1 MDSVV
6 AYADKSIA
14 VFPNN
19 ALPYFYKGIALVQ
32 AKKPELA
39 IQPLNHALDLES
51 ENQALIAQLYATLG
65 DVYNTQQN
73 YSYSD
78 SCFEKALKIQPD
90 DASTLNNYAYYL
102 SVRKI
107 KLSDAER
114 MSKKSLELM
123 PNSKSFLDT
132 YGWILY
138 QQGNFTEAKIYIEK
152 AIAAAGDDDGTLLE
166 HLGDV
171 YFKLNET
178 EKAIEYWEKA
188 KSKGEDNPLL
198 LKKISEGKLYE

>member
-1 MDSVV
+1 
-6 AYADKSIA
+6 
-14 VFPNN
+14 
-19 ALPYFYKGIALVQ
+19 
-32 AKKPELA
+32 
-39 IQPLNHALDLES
+39 
-51 ENQALIAQLYATLG
+51 
-65 DVYNTQQN
+65 
-73 YSYSD
+73 
-78 SCFEKALKIQPD
+78 
-90 DASTLNNYAYYL
+90 
-102 SVRKI
+102 
-107 KLSDAER
+107 
-114 MSKKSLELM
+114 M

-138 QQGNFTEAKIYIEK
+138 QQGNYTEAKIYIEK

-178 EKAIEYWEKA
+178 EKAIEYWKKA